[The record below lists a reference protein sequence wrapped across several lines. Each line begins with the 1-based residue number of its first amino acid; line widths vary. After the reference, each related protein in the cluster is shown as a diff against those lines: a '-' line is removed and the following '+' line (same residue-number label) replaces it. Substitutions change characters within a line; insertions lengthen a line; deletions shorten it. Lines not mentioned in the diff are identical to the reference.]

1 MFGGLRLCGEL
12 HGDVAS
18 APLFVEDGVGKVLIE
33 NHDITGGRHQCR
45 TGQILTPNAETLD
58 RTVLGFNVKSVQRQ

>member
-1 MFGGLRLCGEL
+1 
-12 HGDVAS
+12 
-18 APLFVEDGVGKVLIE
+18 VEDGVGKVLIE